1 MKRKILKAAAAVIAL
16 FLTGILL
23 FFANAFMGNPVSRA
37 LAKRTAE
44 KHLEEKYAGTDYEI
58 ESVGYDFKAT
68 RYYAHIISPASPDS
82 SFTLYLG
89 MNGKL
94 ITDTYADYVLSGLNT
109 ALRLDRE
116 YRAAADYVF
125 DSPGFP
131 FECEISYGDLE
142 FTSMEYAANPD
153 VKPYALI
160 TEELIRDGEYD
171 IGALGAQAGKIVIYV
186 NDTDLSAE
194 NAAKIMIKIRNLMDS
209 AGVGFKEMDFML
221 WPPKPLEGSRTDEG
235 IYILGFPYEDIY
247 EEGMTDRVIKAWE
260 ETQAY
265 FREQDEKYKESFPG
279 KTGN

>member
-1 MKRKILKAAAAVIAL
+1 MKRKVLKTIAL
-16 FLTGILL
+16 IVSLILICMII

-37 LAKRTAE
+37 LAKRTAQ
-44 KHLEEKYAGTDYEI
+44 KHLEENYAGTDYEI
-58 ESVGYDFKAT
+58 GSVGYDFKAA
-68 RYYAHIISPASPDS
+68 RYWAHIISPTSPDS

-89 MNGKL
+89 LNGRL
-94 ITDTYADYVLSGLNT
+94 ITDTYDDYVLSGLNT

-125 DSPGFP
+125 DSPSFP

-142 FTSMEYAANPD
+142 FTSREYASNAD

-160 TEELIRDGEYD
+160 TEDLIRDGEYD

-194 NAAKIMIKIRNLMDS
+194 NAARIMIRIRSLMDS
-209 AGVGFKEMDFML
+209 AGVGFKEMDFVL
-221 WPPKPLEGSRTDEG
+221 WPPKSPEGPRTEEG
-235 IYILGFPYEDIY
+235 IFILGFPYEDIY
-247 EEGMTDRVIKAWE
+247 EEGMTERVIKAWE

-265 FREQDEKYKESFPG
+265 FREQDEKYKESFPEG
-279 KTGN
+279 TGN